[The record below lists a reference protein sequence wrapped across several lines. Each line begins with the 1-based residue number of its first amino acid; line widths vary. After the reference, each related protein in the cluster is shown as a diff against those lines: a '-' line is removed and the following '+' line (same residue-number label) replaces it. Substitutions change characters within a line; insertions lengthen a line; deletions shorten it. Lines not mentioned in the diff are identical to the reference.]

1 MNNKE
6 FINEL
11 SKQTN
16 QSVSATT
23 KLVNDTIRI
32 LEEHFQQNDIVTL
45 SGFGSFEVKKK
56 MERIS
61 VNPTTG
67 KRYLI
72 PPKLVLSF
80 KQSNV
85 LKDRFNAE

>member
-16 QSVSATT
+16 QSADVTT
-23 KLVNDTIRI
+23 KLVNETIRI
-32 LEEHFQQNDIVTL
+32 LEDHFQQNDIVNF

-72 PPKLVLSF
+72 PPKLVLCF

-85 LKDRFNAE
+85 LKEKFNA

>member
-72 PPKLVLSF
+72 PPKLALSF

>member
-1 MNNKE
+1 MNNKD
-6 FINEL
+6 FIAEL
-11 SKQTN
+11 SKKTN
-16 QSVSATT
+16 QTVGATT
-23 KLVNDTIRI
+23 KMVDDTLRI
-32 LEEHFQQNDIVTL
+32 LEEHFTQGNPVNISSFGTL
-45 SGFGSFEVKKK
+45 EVKKK

-80 KQSNV
+80 QQSNI
-85 LKDRFNAE
+85 LKEKFNAE

>member
-1 MNNKE
+1 MNNKD
-6 FINEL
+6 FIAEL
-11 SKQTN
+11 SKKTN
-16 QSVSATT
+16 QTVGATT
-23 KLVNDTIRI
+23 KMVDDTLRI
-32 LEEHFQQNDIVTL
+32 LEEHFIQGEPVNISSFGTL
-45 SGFGSFEVKKK
+45 EVKKK

-80 KQSNV
+80 KQSNI
-85 LKDRFNAE
+85 LKEKFNAE

>member
-23 KLVNDTIRI
+23 KLVNDTIKI

>member
-6 FINEL
+6 FISKL
-11 SKQTN
+11 SKQT
-16 QSVSATT
+16 SLSASAAS
-23 KLVNDTIRI
+23 KLMNDTIKV
-32 LEEHFQQNDIVTL
+32 LEEHFEHNDVVNIA
-45 SGFGSFEVKKK
+45 GFGTFEVKKK

-72 PPKLVLSF
+72 PPKLVLGF